1 MEPTELI
8 FKDDNLMLR
17 LNIVHKLRKWLQH
30 EKRGYKS
37 SLHRRIGFGL
47 TEVEFDWCIK
57 MLEISGC
64 CTVTVGDKGGTVI
77 TVNEQVNN
85 LNVAPTTHN

>member
-1 MEPTELI
+1 MTEPI
-8 FKDDNLMLR
+8 FKDDNLMLK
-17 LNIVHKLRKWLQH
+17 LNVVHKVRKWLQR

-47 TEVEFDWCIK
+47 TEAEFDWCVK

-64 CTVTVGDKGGTVI
+64 CTVEVGDKGAVI
-77 TVNEQVNN
+77 LTFKDVPE
-85 LNVAPTTHN
+85 LSKEIA

>member
-1 MEPTELI
+1 MALFNDDSLI
-8 FKDDNLMLR
+8 P
-17 LNIVHKLRKWLQH
+17 KLTVVNKVYKWLQR

-47 TEVEFDWCIK
+47 TEAEFDWCVK

-64 CTVTVGDKGGTVI
+64 CTIEVGDKGAVI
-77 TVNEQVNN
+77 LTLKDVQQPES
-85 LNVAPTTHN
+85 